1 MSPMSPRLLRPRA
14 TGFNPR
20 SISSLALWLDAA
32 DTAILGPTSSG
43 PGAVSANGPVK
54 YWGDKSTSGMNL
66 TNSGADS
73 VAPSFAASAQNGK
86 SALAFDGGDRIFTT
100 SASVLNPTTKTGF
113 VVYRRTG
120 GSGEQCIFD
129 RADSFAL
136 TIKSAG
142 GYVFYYSSGTTGSRT
157 VYNSA
162 FAAGDSGSTYS
173 VVTVRQDG
181 TSGSAWTNGTSQTI
195 SATTGN
201 TTQNA
206 GNFAVGSIGASSSLL
221 LTGQVAE
228 MLIYTTALSTEQRT
242 AVERYLANK
251 WGVTLAPQVANADA
265 QSWIDRV
272 YANGGTVST
281 STAAAVNTFCN
292 DIDAAGI
299 RDRFYRLNLFAGSN
313 LSAALVPL
321 FRGQSLGGTQFG
333 NTTDTNNGPFV
344 SGDYAETGASG
355 GLLGNGTSKYLAT
368 GFPSNTLTL
377 GSTHLSA
384 YAVTAN
390 AAVGFP
396 AALGSFTS
404 NGSSELGLYFHQAAI
419 NTAAYYAENNGAGGF
434 VLSAS
439 NNPTGHIVGTATS
452 TTDRRFFI
460 NGSQS
465 GSTATATSTIGL
477 DARGLFVFARN
488 SALNNDFKYSSARLG
503 AYSIGA
509 GLSVSQASA
518 FYTAMQ
524 AFQTALTRNV

>member
-1 MSPMSPRLLRPRA
+1 MSPMSPRLLRPIA

-32 DTAILGPTSSG
+32 DAAILGPTSSG
-43 PGAVSANGPVK
+43 PGTVSANGPVK

-136 TIKSAG
+136 TIKSTG

-162 FAAGDSGSTYS
+162 FAAGDSGSSYS

-181 TSGSAWTNGTSQTI
+181 TAGSAWINGTSQTI

-206 GNFAVGSIGASSSLL
+206 GNFAVGSIGASSALL

-242 AVERYLANK
+242 AVERYLGRK
-251 WGVTLAPQVANADA
+251 WGITVA
-265 QSWIDRV
+265 
-272 YANGGTVST
+272 
-281 STAAAVNTFCN
+281 
-292 DIDAAGI
+292 
-299 RDRFYRLNLFAGSN
+299 
-313 LSAALVPL
+313 
-321 FRGQSLGGTQFG
+321 
-333 NTTDTNNGPFV
+333 
-344 SGDYAETGASG
+344 
-355 GLLGNGTSKYLAT
+355 
-368 GFPSNTLTL
+368 
-377 GSTHLSA
+377 
-384 YAVTAN
+384 
-390 AAVGFP
+390 
-396 AALGSFTS
+396 
-404 NGSSELGLYFHQAAI
+404 
-419 NTAAYYAENNGAGGF
+419 
-434 VLSAS
+434 
-439 NNPTGHIVGTATS
+439 
-452 TTDRRFFI
+452 
-460 NGSQS
+460 
-465 GSTATATSTIGL
+465 
-477 DARGLFVFARN
+477 
-488 SALNNDFKYSSARLG
+488 
-503 AYSIGA
+503 
-509 GLSVSQASA
+509 
-518 FYTAMQ
+518 
-524 AFQTALTRNV
+524 